1 MSAQMTKS
9 NKKHGP
15 SKTMF
20 QRRVLT
26 VPVAAEDWVARDNA
40 GDLASASNLGV
51 GTMDIAGQ
59 LLDRERG
66 FGTSGS
72 KVLGRLSLQ
81 DGHEVFDG
89 EME

>member
-1 MSAQMTKS
+1 
-9 NKKHGP
+9 
-15 SKTMF
+15 
-20 QRRVLT
+20 VLT

-59 LLDRERG
+59 LLDREQG

-72 KVLGRLSLQ
+72 KVFGRLSLQ
-81 DGHEVFDG
+81 DGHEVFDD